1 MTGPLALIIL
11 DGWGI
16 RAERDQNAVALAE
29 PATFQ
34 SLLAKYPNGTLE
46 ASGEA
51 VGLPAGQMGN
61 SEVGH
66 TNLGAGRV
74 VYQDLTRIDK
84 SIREHDLDTR
94 PALLAAYDRCKGGAH
109 ALHLI
114 GLLSDGGV
122 HSHQEHLHAL
132 IRLAKARGVTR
143 LFVHV
148 LTDGRDTSPTGGKAY
163 VAALEA
169 ALASAGVGRIASISG
184 RYWAMDRD
192 KRWERT
198 KLAYDTI
205 VHGEGP
211 TAASAGAVIE
221 AAYGADVTDEFIK
234 PHAIVGKDG
243 LPVGAIHDGDSVV
256 MFNFRADRMRQIV
269 RALTFADFDGFDR
282 SRQGAWP
289 RVDLTTMTE
298 YDPKFT
304 FPIVY
309 PSEPATGYI
318 AEVLAAHGLTNLRL
332 AETEKYAHVTYFFN
346 GGREEPFQ
354 GEDRVL
360 VPSPKVATY
369 DLQPEMSA
377 AGVADALIA
386 SVSAKKHD
394 VIICNFAN
402 PDMVGHTGSL
412 PAAIAA
418 VKAVDGC
425 LARVIP
431 AILQAGGAAIVTADH
446 GNCEQMWD
454 YTLNAPHTAHTT
466 NLVPYI
472 YVSGP
477 GEANPRPLPAGAL
490 CDVAPTMLGLLGLPP
505 SKEMTGKRL
514 V

>member
-1 MTGPLALIIL
+1 
-11 DGWGI
+11 
-16 RAERDQNAVALAE
+16 
-29 PATFQ
+29 
-34 SLLAKYPNGTLE
+34 
-46 ASGEA
+46 
-51 VGLPAGQMGN
+51 
-61 SEVGH
+61 
-66 TNLGAGRV
+66 
-74 VYQDLTRIDK
+74 
-84 SIREHDLDTR
+84 
-94 PALLAAYDRCKGGAH
+94 
-109 ALHLI
+109 
-114 GLLSDGGV
+114 
-122 HSHQEHLHAL
+122 
-132 IRLAKARGVTR
+132 
-143 LFVHV
+143 
-148 LTDGRDTSPTGGKAY
+148 
-163 VAALEA
+163 
-169 ALASAGVGRIASISG
+169 
-184 RYWAMDRD
+184 MDRD

-205 VHGEGP
+205 VYGEGP
-211 TAASAGAVIE
+211 TATSAGAVIE
-221 AAYGADVTDEFIK
+221 ASYGAEITDEFIK
-234 PHAIVGKDG
+234 PHAIVGADG
-243 LPVGAIHDGDSVV
+243 KPVGTIQTGDSVV
-256 MFNFRADRMRQIV
+256 LFNFRADRMRQIV
-269 RALTFADFDGFDR
+269 RALTFEDFDGFDR
-282 SRQGAWP
+282 SRNGSWP
-289 RVDLTTMTE
+289 RVAVTTMTE
-298 YDPKFT
+298 YDPKYT

-412 PAAIAA
+412 QAAIAA

-431 AILQAGGAAIVTADH
+431 ALVAAGGAAIVTADH

-454 YTLNAPHTAHTT
+454 YALNAPHTAHTT
-466 NLVPYI
+466 NLVPYV
-472 YVSGP
+472 YVHGP
-477 GEANPRPLPAGAL
+477 GEANPKPLPPGAL

>member
-1 MTGPLALIIL
+1 MNGPLALIIL
-11 DGWGI
+11 DGWGL
-16 RAERDQNAVALAE
+16 RAERDHNAVALAE
-29 PATFQ
+29 PATFRQ
-34 SLLAKYPNGTLE
+34 LLARYPSGTLE

-84 SIREHDLDTR
+84 SIREHDLETR
-94 PALLAAYDRCKGGAH
+94 PALVAACDRCAAGGH
-109 ALHLI
+109 ALHFV

-122 HSHQEHLHAL
+122 HSHQQHLHAL
-132 IRLAKARGVTR
+132 VAIAKARGVPR
-143 LFVHV
+143 IFVHV
-148 LTDGRDTSPTGGKAY
+148 LTDGRDTSPTGGRGY

-169 ALASAGVGRIASISG
+169 ALAAAGTGRIATVSG
-184 RYWAMDRD
+184 RYYAMDRD

-198 KLAYDTI
+198 RLAYDAI

-211 TAASAGAVIE
+211 AAASAGAVIE
-221 AAYGADVTDEFIK
+221 AAYAAAVTDEFIK
-234 PHAIVGKDG
+234 PHVLVGADG
-243 LPVGAIHDGDSVV
+243 RPVGPIQAGDSVV
-256 MFNFRADRMRQIV
+256 TFNFRADRMRQIV
-269 RALTFADFDGFDR
+269 RALTFEDFDGFDR
-282 SRQGAWP
+282 GRSGTWP
-289 RVDLTTMTE
+289 RVALTTLTE

-304 FPIVY
+304 FPVVY

-318 AEVLAAHGLTNLRL
+318 AEVLAAHELTNLRL

-346 GGREEPFQ
+346 GGREECFP
-354 GEDRVL
+354 GEERVL

-377 AGVADALIA
+377 AGVADALVA

-412 PAAIAA
+412 QAAIAA
-418 VKAVDGC
+418 VQAVDGC
-425 LARVIP
+425 LGRVIP
-431 AILQAGGAAIVTADH
+431 AILAAGGSAIVTADH

-454 YTLNAPHTAHTT
+454 YALNAPHTAHTT
-466 NLVPYI
+466 NPVPYI

-477 GEANPRPLPAGAL
+477 GEANPRTLPSGAL